1 MERALSRSHRW
12 SSLLAMTDWL
22 GLTGRAALVAGAGGV
37 GGGGGARPAR
47 ERAPLGRARAGAR
60 GVVTDVDEPRLDALA
75 RAAAGTHAAE
85 VKTVAADLTSAPSAR
100 QAVHD
105 AAAML
110 GGLDVFVHAV
120 GVNDRRAGLDT
131 PEE

>member
-1 MERALSRSHRW
+1 MERALSRAHRCI
-12 SSLLAMTDWL
+12 SLLAMAEDWL
-22 GLTGRAALVAGAGGV
+22 GLSDRAALVAGAGGIGEAV
-37 GGGGGARPAR
+37 A
-47 ERAPLGRARAGAR
+47 LGLARAGAR
-60 GVVTDVDEPRLDALA
+60 VVVTDVDEPRLAALP